1 MIDVLE
7 EKVQTSICKHQTDSL
22 IIDGSSLVYSLHPT
36 ETTFEGYANN
46 VFANKIKQYAQKH
59 QRVDVVFDQYQYDPA
74 SLKSYTREQRGV
86 GVRRKVSPTGK
97 LPKDWNTFLR
107 NDTNKTEL
115 FSLLADR
122 IYQNENGIVYAT
134 KNSSSISNKML
145 CSCA

>member
-1 MIDVLE
+1 MDLKPYLRGEMI
-7 EKVQTSICKHQTDSL
+7 
-22 IIDGSSLVYSLHPT
+22 
-36 ETTFEGYANN
+36 ET
-46 VFANKIKQYAQKH
+46 VKI
-59 QRVDVVFDQYQYDPA
+59 VTTLPPFPYQYDPA

>member
-7 EKVQTSICKHQTDSL
+7 EKVQTSICKQQTDSL

-59 QRVDVVFDQYQYDPA
+59 QRVVVVFDQYQYDPA

-86 GVRRKVSPTGK
+86 GVRRKVSPTG
-97 LPKDWNTFLR
+97 
-107 NDTNKTEL
+107 
-115 FSLLADR
+115 
-122 IYQNENGIVYAT
+122 
-134 KNSSSISNKML
+134 
-145 CSCA
+145 